1 MIIFRSVFF
10 RFFIVGLIAL
20 GFMYWGYRIS
30 NPQTAVENKLPIFG
44 PEGEDGKGHFIS
56 DFSFTDQSGR
66 AFSQNDLQGKIY
78 ITDFFFAKCEGICP
92 IMGSQ
97 MQRVYEKFSSDDRIR
112 FLSHTVKPE
121 EDSVSVLAEY
131 AALHGADP
139 DKWYFVTGDKKEIYN
154 MARASYLVTV
164 SEGDGG
170 PEDFVHTQFFAL
182 VDPQRRIRGYYDGT
196 DSIEVDKLIVELGML
211 LNEQ

>member
-20 GFMYWGYRIS
+20 GFMYCGYTIS

-66 AFSQNDLQGKIY
+66 TFSQNELKGKVY

-139 DKWYFVTGDKKEIYN
+139 DKWYFVTGDKKQIYN

-196 DSIEVDKLIVELGML
+196 DSTEVDKLIVELDML
-211 LNEQ
+211 LTEQ

>member
-1 MIIFRSVFF
+1 MIFRSVFF
-10 RFFIVGLIAL
+10 RFLIVGFIAL

-30 NPQTAVENKLPIFG
+30 NPETKDKIILPVFG

-56 DFSFTDQSGR
+56 DFSFVDQTGKQVTQDD
-66 AFSQNDLQGKIY
+66 FKNKIY

-97 MQRVYEKFSSDDRIR
+97 MERVYKKFSSNDKIR

-121 EDSVSVLAEY
+121 EDSVSVLADY
-131 AALHGADP
+131 AEMHDANPAIWH
-139 DKWYFVTGDKKEIYN
+139 FVTGDKRDIYK
-154 MARASYLVTV
+154 MARESYLVTV
-164 SEGDGG
+164 SEGNGG

-196 DSIEVDKLIVELGML
+196 DSVEVDKLIYDLGIL
-211 LNEQ
+211 INE

>member
-1 MIIFRSVFF
+1 MKIFQSVFY
-10 RFFIVGLIAL
+10 RFFIVGLIVL

-30 NPQTAVENKLPIFG
+30 NPPGKNDIVLPVFG

-56 DFSFTDQSGR
+56 DFSFIDQEGKKITQED
-66 AFSQNDLQGKIY
+66 FSGKIY
-78 ITDFFFAKCEGICP
+78 VADFFFAKCEGICP
-92 IMGSQ
+92 IMGDQ
-97 MQRVYEKFSSDDRIR
+97 MERVYKKFSSNDRIR

-121 EDSVSVLAEY
+121 EDSVSVLFEY
-131 AALHGADP
+131 AKLHGAEP
-139 DKWYFVTGDKKEIYN
+139 SIWHFVTGKKSEIYN

-170 PEDFVHTQFFAL
+170 PQDFVHTQFFAL

-196 DSIEVDKLIVELGML
+196 DSLEVDKLLSDIDL
-211 LNEQ
+211 LLAE